1 MRVTGL
7 GSWRGRVL
15 VLSAVVVLAGAIGV
29 AMLVASATG
38 EGEGEADTDD
48 PLVGPDYYAASAA
61 VCTLLDPGDLELALG
76 AAYEEGLDPGG
87 ATFAFAEIPAV
98 TTCFY
103 PPATE
108 GYGSVEVGVVY
119 AYAEQVLHEHRQ
131 RLGDRAVDIDGVGEE
146 AVWDREG
153 RELLV
158 LAEEKIVGVSVPATA
173 SWREGDLI
181 ERARR
186 LAEAAIGRLR

>member
-1 MRVTGL
+1 MRVTRL

-15 VLSAVVVLAGAIGV
+15 VLSAVVLLAGGTGAV
-29 AMLVASATG
+29 TLVASVT
-38 EGEGEADTDD
+38 GEGEADTED

-87 ATFAFAEIPAV
+87 ATFSFAEIPAV

-103 PPATE
+103 PAATE

-146 AVWDREG
+146 AVWDRDG

-158 LAEEKIVGVSVPATA
+158 LAEERMVGVSVPSTA
-173 SWREGDLI
+173 SWRERDLI

-186 LAEAAIGRLR
+186 LAETAIGRLR